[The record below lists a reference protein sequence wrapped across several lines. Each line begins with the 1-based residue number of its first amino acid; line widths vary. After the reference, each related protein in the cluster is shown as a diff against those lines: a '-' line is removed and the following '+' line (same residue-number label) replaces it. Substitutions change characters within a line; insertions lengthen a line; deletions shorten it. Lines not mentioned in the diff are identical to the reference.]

1 MSNTHGATG
10 VRSKPNGLFRRR
22 IPPWAVACILIW
34 SQSLPPVMFAQ
45 EDVPLG
51 PNGFARRIE
60 MLYRTAKGLID
71 VGDYEEALRNYEEAL
86 RLQEDRKDRRG
97 ASVTLLAMGDLY
109 LFFVGDA
116 RSAIGFYERS
126 VAIKKE
132 IKDKKSEPEP
142 LHQIAYAYYV
152 LGDVDRAEHIY
163 REVLELS
170 RKVKNRRAEATA
182 LNGLGNCFLARG
194 RTTEALEYYRQAL
207 PLRKKVKDHTGVANT
222 TFNLGRT
229 YLRVGDLAQ
238 ARQYFEEAL
247 RKRRELLDLRAEAET
262 LLLLG
267 QTLAGMGESR
277 KAGEYYREAITTA
290 RRSRNQRIE
299 IEALY
304 GLGVVAI
311 KEGRVDE
318 AVRSLTP
325 ALSLAEKLESGLRD
339 VTLRRLIRVLASVYL
354 ARGDMVEAAALY
366 KRGLRL
372 VRPGG
377 ELSSQVEFITALGEV
392 YAGQGQHHYALAC
405 YFQAEALSQKNPALA
420 ESLVGDRIRR
430 LREQLGE
437 VAFARLA
444 EDVRAR
450 MLSLLS
456 EATGMSDW

>member
-1 MSNTHGATG
+1 MSHIHNAMGA
-10 VRSKPNGLFRRR
+10 RSKPNGAFRRR
-22 IPPWAVACILIW
+22 IPPGAVAYVLIW
-34 SQSLPPVMFAQ
+34 LFSLRVAVFAQ
-45 EDVPLG
+45 EDIPLG
-51 PNGFARRIE
+51 PNGYARRIE

-86 RLQEDRKDRRG
+86 QLQEGRKDRRG
-97 ASVTLLAMGDLY
+97 ASVTLIAIGDLY
-109 LFFVGDA
+109 LFFMGDA

-132 IKDKKSEPEP
+132 IKDRKSEPEP

-152 LGDVDRAEHIY
+152 LGDVDRAEQIY

-194 RTTEALEYYRQAL
+194 RTTEALDYYRQAL

-247 RKRRELLDLRAEAET
+247 RKRRELLDVRAEAET

-267 QTLAGMGESR
+267 QTLAGMGESP
-277 KAGEYYREAITTA
+277 KAREYYQEAIALA

-304 GLGVVAI
+304 GLGVLAV
-311 KEGRVDE
+311 KEDRGDE
-318 AVRSLTP
+318 AVRPLTS
-325 ALSLAEKLESGLRD
+325 ALSLAEKMEPGLRD
-339 VTLRRLIRVLASVYL
+339 VMLRRLIRMLASVYL
-354 ARGDMVEAAALY
+354 ARGDMMEAAALY

-372 VRPGG
+372 VRPAG

-392 YAGQGQHHYALAC
+392 YAQQGQHQYALAC

-450 MLSLLS
+450 MLTLVS